1 MSIRE
6 NLRNR
11 AFERSKDVPTAFEI
25 GFPLR
30 AQMFAIANSNWN
42 EYFNPERLKEL
53 LKDPYEN
60 FNAIKDVRRAGLM
73 LRSAHHLFTEKPIP
87 EAANEIIR
95 TIGVHNDWMNIGN
108 EPHCEPVL
116 QAVSAFVPTEQE
128 PTLVNDLAYRQRVID
143 NAKKISDRA
152 SYELVSADAFHDM
165 RRYLKHFL
173 GLYRMLELA
182 EGGEPNSI
190 HARFDAMNTR
200 LGGMRDDNLQI
211 NNGVVVSINPLMEID
226 GALREEIFR
235 IVNKVVP
242 K

>member
-6 NLRNR
+6 RQRNR
-11 AFERSKDVPTAFEI
+11 AFERSKDIPPAFEI
-25 GFPLR
+25 DFPLR
-30 AQMFAIANSNWN
+30 TRMFAIANANWD
-42 EYFNPERLKEL
+42 EHFNPERLKEL

-87 EAANEIIR
+87 EPVNEIIKM
-95 TIGVHNDWMNIGN
+95 IGVHNDWMNISN

-116 QAVSAFVPTEQE
+116 QAVSTFVPVEQE
-128 PTLVNDLAYRQRVID
+128 STLVNDLAYRQRVID
-143 NAKKISDRA
+143 NAKKITDRA
-152 SYELVSADAFHDM
+152 SYELISAEAFHDM

-173 GLYRMLELA
+173 GLYRMLELSQ
-182 EGGEPNSI
+182 GGEPNSI
-190 HARFDAMNTR
+190 YARFDAMNTR
-200 LGGMRDDNLQI
+200 LGRMRDDNLQI
-211 NNGVVVSINPLMEID
+211 VDGKVESRNPLMSID
-226 GALREEIFR
+226 GNLREEIFR